1 MHTHT
6 IYKYKIKTSVHKIV
20 LVFSVYLYS
29 DFFFWHTLT
38 FFKMLVQCTML
49 NQQSVGYD
57 LHSWKKN
64 TALESSWI
72 KGGNKTLLTI
82 KIITVTVANIS
93 GTLIVCLAL

>member
-1 MHTHT
+1 MLTHT

-20 LVFSVYLYS
+20 LVFSVYMYS
-29 DFFFWHTLT
+29 DFFFLEYSD

-57 LHSWKKN
+57 LHSWENN

-72 KGGNKTLLTI
+72 KEGNKTLLTI

-93 GTLIVCLAL
+93 FIVCLAL